1 MRVSRLLAGLVMMTS
16 TQVFAYDG
24 FKADFVTCTQGMDKG
39 DIVEACTRLIDNASV
54 ENAMIGM
61 FYGLRAS
68 NNDDRAQNC
77 SDARKSL
84 ALADDEAI
92 KDLSQKLIAANC

>member
-1 MRVSRLLAGLVMMTS
+1 MRVSSLLAGLVMITS

-24 FKADFVTCTQGMDKG
+24 LKADFVTCSQGKNQG
-39 DIVEACTRLIDNASV
+39 EVVEACTRLIDNASV

-61 FYGLRAS
+61 LYGVRAS